1 MEVED
6 AISTPDSGSCSSSTP
21 SSVASTVVRRTSPR
35 KRKQPEESPLA
46 SSDSSIT
53 NKRVCLFKEVPKT
66 TKDGKYWLEKFEIPS
81 KWEPAVQAAL
91 DKGDLT
97 VEHKNA
103 LNRQLCSAIIAFTD
117 TVSKAEREH
126 IAVQLIKK
134 YPFLKGTVGAG
145 HSFWAKKMKDR
156 FENVNKKRN
165 KDLKKK
171 GRKKKVSHPAAV
183 VPAIPEG
190 VTSETY
196 HEQIKSIQNE
206 WKKPKRD
213 YNIQREL
220 MASTHA
226 MQRREILTQNVRVW
240 RLMQD

>member
-1 MEVED
+1 M
-6 AISTPDSGSCSSSTP
+6 
-21 SSVASTVVRRTSPR
+21 RTIPH
-35 KRKQPEESPLA
+35 
-46 SSDSSIT
+46 T
-53 NKRVCLFKEVPKT
+53 HLF
-66 TKDGKYWLEKFEIPS
+66 
-81 KWEPAVQAAL
+81 
-91 DKGDLT
+91 
-97 VEHKNA
+97 N
-103 LNRQLCSAIIAFTD
+103 N
-117 TVSKAEREH
+117 
-126 IAVQLIKK
+126 LIK
-134 YPFLKGTVGAG
+134 FVVLNLQ
-145 HSFWAKKMKDR
+145 SFWAKKMKDR

>member
-1 MEVED
+1 M
-6 AISTPDSGSCSSSTP
+6 
-21 SSVASTVVRRTSPR
+21 VA
-35 KRKQPEESPLA
+35 K
-46 SSDSSIT
+46 
-53 NKRVCLFKEVPKT
+53 
-66 TKDGKYWLEKFEIPS
+66 GK
-81 KWEPAVQAAL
+81 A
-91 DKGDLT
+91 
-97 VEHKNA
+97 
-103 LNRQLCSAIIAFTD
+103 
-117 TVSKAEREH
+117 
-126 IAVQLIKK
+126 
-134 YPFLKGTVGAG
+134 
-145 HSFWAKKMKDR
+145 
-156 FENVNKKRN
+156 
-165 KDLKKK
+165 

-213 YNIQREL
+213 YNILREL